1 MGVAVKDLSSS
12 FSQFCSTTSI
22 QGVRNITDTKQG
34 HCSQVCW
41 FVIVIV
47 SFICAGISIKE
58 SIDGALLKARSSFIK
73 TILPFW
79 HEPRKHSLIKSH
91 K

>member
-1 MGVAVKDLSSS
+1 MVVAIKDLFSS
-12 FSQFCSTTSI
+12 FSEFCSTTSI

-41 FVIVIV
+41 FLIVIV

-58 SIDGALLKARSSFIK
+58 SIDGGFI
-73 TILPFW
+73 L
-79 HEPRKHSLIKSH
+79 
-91 K
+91 